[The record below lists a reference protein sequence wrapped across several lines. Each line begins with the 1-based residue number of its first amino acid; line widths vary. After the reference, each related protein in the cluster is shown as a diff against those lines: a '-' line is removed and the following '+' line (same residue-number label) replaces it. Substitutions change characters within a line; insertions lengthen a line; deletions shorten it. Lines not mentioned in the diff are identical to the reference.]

1 MEFIKKFCKSGNVN
15 ELDFLDDECKQKV
28 IDTSVRVLFQTPE
41 NIDSSLAFKVL
52 YHFNVIQ
59 TIIKASGKNII
70 SYTGNINTNDPIQK
84 LLYIGVTTIPVYSA
98 DQIEKLSSDFDK
110 TLLTFPEFKRNPNNP
125 SKNIENDDLLYAL
138 GGFAAL
144 GNPASFHNPFVR
156 KLRTKACKVVRNKI
170 FKPLLKSYPNQ
181 TFAKKLRS
189 QVLFDRMMYRQV
201 LQEPVAEAWHRDI
214 IDKKVGDVTPGD
226 IIFGGWVN
234 TSKYN
239 QAFSFIPGS
248 HLGVNL
254 FKLKSGG
261 FAEPGMM
268 YDKQIDI
275 LKKEIKNDPTN
286 DEAKNSLNELKKKR
300 KEMYNIF
307 KNHKQQMVVPPG
319 HCIIFPQ
326 YILHE
331 VVAKG
336 VKHIVKRVFT
346 GYRLTTSNKLLM
358 IDPKTRKP
366 TLLEDVSKQRIM
378 LLGGGMKPPVYSANH
393 GSNFLRKPFN
403 IYGSK
408 NPKYGKKGKNIKKSL
423 IEWSNMTFKDV
434 CEIDRPARNG
444 KAAYRVAKR
453 HMNSLEELGLPK
465 YKEYSKKELKMYYP
479 QKVL

>member
-1 MEFIKKFCKSGNVN
+1 MEFIKKFCKSGDASI
-15 ELDFLDDECKQKV
+15 LDSLDAKCKQKV
-28 IDTSVRVLFQTPE
+28 IDTSVRVLFQSPE
-41 NIDSSLAFKVL
+41 NIDTSLAFKVL
-52 YHFNVIQ
+52 QHFNVIE
-59 TIIKASGKNII
+59 TLLKVGSKNII
-70 SYTGNINTNDPIQK
+70 GYTGNINTDDPIQK
-84 LLYIGVTTIPVYSA
+84 LLYIGVTTVPVYSESQL
-98 DQIEKLSSDFDK
+98 DKLVKDFDK
-110 TLLTFPEFKRNPNNP
+110 TLISFPEYNRHPNDP
-125 SKNIENDDLLYAL
+125 TKNIENDDLLYVL

-156 KLRTKACKVVRNKI
+156 KLRTKACQVVRNKI
-170 FKPLLKSYPNQ
+170 FKPLLKSYPDQ
-181 TFAKKLRS
+181 AFAKKLRS
-189 QVLFDRMMYRQV
+189 QVLFDRMMYRQI

-214 IDKKVGDVTPGD
+214 IDKKVGDVKPGD

-254 FKLKSGG
+254 YKLKSGG

-268 YDKQIDI
+268 YDKKIDK
-275 LKKEIKNDPTN
+275 LKKELKSDPEN
-286 DEAKNSLNELKKKR
+286 DEIKEKLNSVKRQR
-300 KEMYNIF
+300 KEMYTIF
-307 KNHKQQMVVPPG
+307 KNHKQQMIVPPG

-346 GYRLTTSNKLLM
+346 GYRLTSSNNLLM
-358 IDPKTRKP
+358 VDPNSRKP
-366 TLLEDVSKQRIM
+366 TLLQDVSEQRIM

-403 IYGSK
+403 IYGAK
-408 NPKYGKKGKNIKKSL
+408 NPKYGKKGKNIRKNL
-423 IEWSNMTFKDV
+423 IQWSNMTFKDI

-444 KAAYRVAKR
+444 KDAYRVAKR